1 MIDIDKIQ
9 PKVSIGLAVFN
20 GERYLREALDSIL
33 AQTFT
38 DFELIIC
45 DNCSTDGTVE
55 ICKAYAESDPRISL
69 HLSERNR
76 GAAWN
81 FNRAFEY
88 SRGKYFRWAAHDD
101 KVAPVL
107 IERCVKVLDNNPDVV
122 LCYPKTVV
130 IDEAGET
137 KKYYS
142 DHLDLHSVDPSQRFN
157 DFLFCPYRENHLIFG
172 LMRRDVLKKTLLH
185 QPYEASDRILV
196 AEMILRG
203 QISEIDEYLFF
214 RRDHPMTSRHAN
226 IGTRQI
232 NAWFDPNRKT
242 IVHSTTLRVFL
253 EYIKF
258 PLRIPLHFQDALRIY
273 YVIAK
278 YTFDKYFRR
287 IVT

>member
-1 MIDIDKIQ
+1 LVDIEKMP

-20 GERYLREALDSIL
+20 GENYLREALDSIL

-45 DNCSTDGTVE
+45 DNCSTDSTVE

-76 GAAWN
+76 GGAWN

-88 SRGKYFRWAAHDD
+88 STGKYFRWAAHDD

-107 IERCVKVLDNNPDVV
+107 LERCVEVLDNNPDVA

-130 IDEAGET
+130 IDEVGEA

-142 DHLDLHSVDPSQRFN
+142 DHMDLRSVDQCERFS
-157 DFLFCPYRENHLIFG
+157 DFLFCPYRENFLIFG

-185 QPYEASDRILV
+185 QPYESADRILV
-196 AEMILRG
+196 AEMTLRG
-203 QISEIDEYLFF
+203 QFSEIDEYLFF
-214 RRDHPMTSRHAN
+214 RRDHPMTSRRAN

-232 NAWFDPNRKT
+232 NAWFDPDRKT
-242 IVHSTTLRVFL
+242 IIYSTTLRVFL

-258 PLRIPLHFQDALRIY
+258 PLRFPMRFRDILRFY
-273 YVIAK
+273 YIIAK
-278 YTFDKYFRR
+278 YTFEKYVKRS
-287 IVT
+287 VK